1 MDGEKRMANVKETFI
16 QKWNRLEWFQN
27 FIEYKTSFDLSELTV
42 FSFLSMAFCVLMLVM
57 QFSIDN
63 ITPVFEISNISLIL
77 TFIIIE
83 LMFCKICA
91 SEGIDGFWEAFGNK
105 FVAVLWAASLMSVIT
120 LIIQMT
126 YFILRHQKVFMWIGA
141 VITIIG
147 IYVMIN
153 YFIGKG
159 VSNNR

>member
-1 MDGEKRMANVKETFI
+1 MKGEKRMANVKETFI

-27 FIEYKTSFDLSELTV
+27 FVEYKTFFDLDELTM
-42 FSFLSMAFCVLMLVM
+42 FSFLSIALCVLMLVI

-77 TFIIIE
+77 TFILIE
-83 LMFCKICA
+83 LMYCKICA
-91 SEGIDGFWEAFGNK
+91 LEGINGFWEVFGNK
-105 FVAVLWAASLMSVIT
+105 FVAVLWAASLMSIIT

-141 VITIIG
+141 VIAIIG

-159 VSNNR
+159 VSDNR